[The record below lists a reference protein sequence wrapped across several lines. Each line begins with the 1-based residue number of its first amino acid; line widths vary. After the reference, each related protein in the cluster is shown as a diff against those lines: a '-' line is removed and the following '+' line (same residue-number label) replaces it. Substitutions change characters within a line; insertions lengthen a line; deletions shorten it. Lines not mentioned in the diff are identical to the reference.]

1 MGDLTALRVSPAE
14 EAEAY
19 GLLVACS
26 AWLRSKGS
34 AQWAVPYPRERFARD
49 VAAGTVRSRAMKGF
63 ALARAKPLYAILEQR
78 RTAAPQAQASIFDR
92 GNVRDYPRFSASSA
106 R

>member
-1 MGDLTALRVSPAE
+1 MVALVSGTVMGDLTALRVSPAE

-49 VAAGTVRSRAMKGF
+49 VAG
-63 ALARAKPLYAILEQR
+63 
-78 RTAAPQAQASIFDR
+78 AP
-92 GNVRDYPRFSASSA
+92 SAVE